1 MKLIGKEHYIFW
13 VLSQRMMPPIAVA
26 IPFFFIFRDL
36 GLRDTHAGLIIAHG
50 LVNLPLAIL
59 LMKSFMDDVPK
70 EVDEAAMI
78 DGATRFQSRSEEH
91 TSELQSLMRN
101 SYAVFCLKK
110 KHYDNTKN

>member
-36 GLRDTHAGLIIAHG
+36 GLSDTHAGLIIAHW

-59 LMKSFMDDVPK
+59 LMKSFMYDVPQ
-70 EVDEAAMI
+70 EGEAAAMF
-78 DGATRFQSRSEEH
+78 DGAPRFQG
-91 TSELQSLMRN
+91 SLKIGMAPCR
-101 SYAVFCLKK
+101 VRVCKK
-110 KHYDNTKN
+110 QAQTVVYV